1 MKNVIESRDSA
12 SKKEL
17 ARTRPA
23 EPSGTDILLDIRPG
37 GGTLHAASASSRPAD
52 DGKQFSVADRRFLPC
67 AASPARK
74 RRTKNQLRRNS
85 RNERVLH
92 LPVASSMSWD
102 GLHARRPLECPGTT
116 AKHNDESSAFTSI
129 NAIPVNTPQND
140 VVLKRGFTGSPTP
153 PFPKNF
159 CEAWAQ
165 PLSAAFDKNSVTGFT
180 RVCGSRFVRRY

>member
-1 MKNVIESRDSA
+1 M
-12 SKKEL
+12 
-17 ARTRPA
+17 ARLNTRRRRQSWLGQGLQNRAGPT
-23 EPSGTDILLDIRPG
+23 SCSTIRPR

-67 AASPARK
+67 AASPAWK

-85 RNERVLH
+85 RNERVFH

-129 NAIPVNTPQND
+129 NTIPVNTPQYD
-140 VVLKRGFTGSPTP
+140 VHLKRGYTGSPTP
-153 PFPKNF
+153 PYYK
-159 CEAWAQ
+159 
-165 PLSAAFDKNSVTGFT
+165 LSARLGRSPFRFHSFT
-180 RVCGSRFVRRY
+180 LCRCS